1 MFMKKGFVD
10 MHKKIL
16 LKLSGDSLKGE
27 SSYGIDPRTIKKI
40 AWEIKEI
47 KDLGVKIAIIVG
59 AGNLW
64 RGRTGEELGMDRSQA
79 DYMGMLG
86 TIMNSLALQ
95 DALEQTNTITR
106 VMTAFPVS
114 SVAEPYIRRKAIR
127 HLEKDR
133 VVILG
138 AGAGSPYFSTDTA
151 AALRAAELNID
162 VILMAKNNIEGVY
175 NKDPK
180 KYQDAV
186 LIKHM
191 KHQQIL
197 SQRLSVMDITAAS
210 LCLENKIDILVFN
223 MLKKGNIKKVVLK
236 EGNIGTVISSKGE

>member
-1 MFMKKGFVD
+1 

-16 LKLSGDSLKGE
+16 LKLSGESLKGD
-27 SSYGIDPRTIKKI
+27 SLYGIDPRTIKKI

-95 DALEQTNTITR
+95 DALERTNTITR

-180 KYQDAV
+180 KHPDAI

-197 SQRLSVMDITAAS
+197 SQRLAAMDITAAS
-210 LCLENKIDILVFN
+210 LCLENNIDILVFN
-223 MLKKGNIKKVVLK
+223 MLQKGNIKKVVLK
-236 EGNIGTVISSKGE
+236 EDNIGTVISSKGE

>member
-1 MFMKKGFVD
+1 
-10 MHKKIL
+10 
-16 LKLSGDSLKGE
+16 
-27 SSYGIDPRTIKKI
+27 
-40 AWEIKEI
+40 
-47 KDLGVKIAIIVG
+47 
-59 AGNLW
+59 
-64 RGRTGEELGMDRSQA
+64 
-79 DYMGMLG
+79 
-86 TIMNSLALQ
+86 LALQ

-175 NKDPK
+175 N
-180 KYQDAV
+180 
-186 LIKHM
+186 
-191 KHQQIL
+191 
-197 SQRLSVMDITAAS
+197 
-210 LCLENKIDILVFN
+210 
-223 MLKKGNIKKVVLK
+223 
-236 EGNIGTVISSKGE
+236 

>member
-1 MFMKKGFVD
+1 MW

-16 LKLSGDSLKGE
+16 LKLSGESLKGE

-40 AWEIKEI
+40 AWEIKAI

-64 RGRTGEELGMDRSQA
+64 RGRIGEELGMDRSQA

-180 KYQDAV
+180 KHQDAV

-197 SQRLSVMDITAAS
+197 SQRLAVMDITAAS
-210 LCLENKIDILVFN
+210 LCLENNIDILVFN